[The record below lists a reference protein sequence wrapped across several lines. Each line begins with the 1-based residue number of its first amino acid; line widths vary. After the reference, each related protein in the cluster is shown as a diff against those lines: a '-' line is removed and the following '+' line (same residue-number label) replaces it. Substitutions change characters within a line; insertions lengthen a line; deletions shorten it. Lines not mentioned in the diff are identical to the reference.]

1 MNLVEIL
8 TFTEGLEKLWTQVQE
23 KKISYKSW
31 IFFHGKGLSILLER
45 MWIIVHK
52 LNLVHQSL
60 SGKELEYE
68 PAGNLVVHRG
78 TGKTMNMRFGKN
90 NSRSSKYFKK

>member
-1 MNLVEIL
+1 
-8 TFTEGLEKLWTQVQE
+8 
-23 KKISYKSW
+23 
-31 IFFHGKGLSILLER
+31 

-68 PAGNLVVHRG
+68 PGGNSVVHRG
-78 TGKTMNMRFGKN
+78 TGKTMNMRFGKIILEVLN
-90 NSRSSKYFKK
+90 ILKSKTGGNF

>member
-1 MNLVEIL
+1 
-8 TFTEGLEKLWTQVQE
+8 
-23 KKISYKSW
+23 
-31 IFFHGKGLSILLER
+31 

-68 PAGNLVVHRG
+68 PAGNSVVHRG
-78 TGKTMNMRFGKN
+78 TGKTINMRFGKN
-90 NSRSSKYFKK
+90 NSRVLNILKSKTGGNF

>member
-1 MNLVEIL
+1 
-8 TFTEGLEKLWTQVQE
+8 
-23 KKISYKSW
+23 
-31 IFFHGKGLSILLER
+31 

-60 SGKELEYE
+60 SGKELDNEYE
-68 PAGNLVVHRG
+68 PAGNSVVHRG
-78 TGKTMNMRFGKN
+78 TGNTMNMRFGKN